1 MTSKNTWKMSDYR
14 VCLWNVNPEDRH
26 CEYCTVQHCPE
37 RNNLGEQNKSYSSEE
52 FIMAYYL
59 GNLTLSNKNT

>member
-1 MTSKNTWKMSDYR
+1 MSDYR

-37 RNNLGEQNKSYSSEE
+37 RNNLGEQNKTYTSSE
-52 FIMAYYL
+52 FIEAYFS
-59 GNLTLSNKNT
+59 GNLTNMK